1 MDGKSPDNAHESA
14 YTPLDGAAQAP
25 ENTTAYN
32 PASAPAPAD
41 ASAYGAGS
49 EPVTAP
55 QDGLRPIAGL
65 DFDTDRNPRK
75 AKPKKGAVVELFE
88 WIEMLAVALV
98 IVVLVFSF
106 VCRVVSINGPSMT
119 PTLLTGDRVIVTSF
133 LYTPEAGDV
142 IVVAVPGQSEPY
154 IKRIIALE
162 GQTVDFDLEKRQ
174 LIVDGEYIDEPY
186 INEQM
191 QDFYWYSS
199 TRFPCTVPEG
209 HVFFMGD
216 NRNHSVDSRF
226 EQIGTVD
233 VHHIIGQAVFRLYPF
248 RSIGAIR

>member
-1 MDGKSPDNAHESA
+1 M
-14 YTPLDGAAQAP
+14 
-25 ENTTAYN
+25 
-32 PASAPAPAD
+32 
-41 ASAYGAGS
+41 
-49 EPVTAP
+49 
-55 QDGLRPIAGL
+55 
-65 DFDTDRNPRK
+65 
-75 AKPKKGAVVELFE
+75 
-88 WIEMLAVALV
+88 
-98 IVVLVFSF
+98 
-106 VCRVVSINGPSMT
+106 
-119 PTLLTGDRVIVTSF
+119 
-133 LYTPEAGDV
+133 
-142 IVVAVPGQSEPY
+142 PGQSEPY

>member
-1 MDGKSPDNAHESA
+1 M
-14 YTPLDGAAQAP
+14 
-25 ENTTAYN
+25 
-32 PASAPAPAD
+32 
-41 ASAYGAGS
+41 
-49 EPVTAP
+49 
-55 QDGLRPIAGL
+55 
-65 DFDTDRNPRK
+65 
-75 AKPKKGAVVELFE
+75 
-88 WIEMLAVALV
+88 
-98 IVVLVFSF
+98 
-106 VCRVVSINGPSMT
+106 
-119 PTLLTGDRVIVTSF
+119 
-133 LYTPEAGDV
+133 
-142 IVVAVPGQSEPY
+142 
-154 IKRIIALE
+154 
-162 GQTVDFDLEKRQ
+162 DFDLEKRQ

-191 QDFYWYSS
+191 QDFYWFSS

>member
-1 MDGKSPDNAHESA
+1 M
-14 YTPLDGAAQAP
+14 
-25 ENTTAYN
+25 
-32 PASAPAPAD
+32 
-41 ASAYGAGS
+41 
-49 EPVTAP
+49 
-55 QDGLRPIAGL
+55 
-65 DFDTDRNPRK
+65 PRR
-75 AKPKKGAVVELFE
+75 
-88 WIEMLAVALV
+88 IHQ
-98 IVVLVFSF
+98 
-106 VCRVVSINGPSMT
+106 R
-119 PTLLTGDRVIVTSF
+119 PTLLNGDRVIVTSF